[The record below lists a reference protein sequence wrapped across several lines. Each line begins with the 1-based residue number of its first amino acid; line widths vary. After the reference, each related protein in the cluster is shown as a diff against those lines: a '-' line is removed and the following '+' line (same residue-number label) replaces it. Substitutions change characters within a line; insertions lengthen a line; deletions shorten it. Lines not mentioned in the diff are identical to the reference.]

1 MFLKKTSI
9 VYHDSICSTI
19 FSLPAAFYF
28 VFYYYTS
35 WERVSVLKKIYCS
48 HRKVQSPKK
57 AASFAFAIF
66 FKSRNALN
74 LLAQWKIFCCLQKYR
89 KRSKSSLRLHGGGG
103 WVFIFYSI
111 FFVLLRCPLKYC
123 NSLITNY
130 LKKSQ
135 KNVSYTNFNFE
146 VDFLFYHLWQFD
158 IDLTGIV
165 CFFILGH

>member
-1 MFLKKTSI
+1 MFLNKTSI

-57 AASFAFAIF
+57 LPHLHLQF
-66 FKSRNALN
+66 FLNPEMHWICWHSGRFSVVCKNIEKGLN
-74 LLAQWKIFCCLQKYR
+74 LLWDFMGE
-89 KRSKSSLRLHGGGG
+89 GGGSLFSI
-103 WVFIFYSI
+103 VYI
-111 FFVLLRCPLKYC
+111 FFVLSRCPLRSC

-130 LKKSQ
+130 
-135 KNVSYTNFNFE
+135 F
-146 VDFLFYHLWQFD
+146 
-158 IDLTGIV
+158 
-165 CFFILGH
+165 